1 MRPLKL
7 VMSAF
12 GPYAGQT
19 VIDFSK
25 LGEQGLYLITGDTG
39 AGKTVIFDAVS
50 YALYGQTSGG
60 VRDANMLRSQYADA
74 DTPTFVELEF
84 SFRGKCY
91 RVKRNPEYR
100 RPSKRGG
107 SMTKEKA
114 GAELYYPDGRVPVT
128 RMSDVDKSIVEL
140 LGLNHKQFTQITMI
154 AQGQFRKFLD
164 TNTDERSKIFRDLFH
179 TYFFQQLQDRLK
191 QDAAAK
197 RNEFAE
203 QQRRSEQALNG
214 ISCIYPAYTEKLQS
228 FAARHYE
235 GCVKEVL
242 ALVDTIITLDE
253 KEQQQVAAAAAIMTK
268 NLTALQDSLS
278 AIDKKQQLEKYM
290 QTTEVRIAGMQKQLE
305 QEAAAAVQ
313 RQEALQKLEAEVSEA
328 QKGEVEL
335 AQMQTERQQLAA
347 RQRELRQL
355 QEMQQRYQSQEVAL
369 LQKRQEYKQACDNF
383 NHLNELSDACFDRF
397 LGAQAGLLAHDKL
410 KPGKP
415 CPVCGSCE
423 HPQPVQLAQDAP
435 TENDVEQARAKAE
448 AAQKIRDGLIGE
460 GKALKEHLELDK
472 TLLLGKGVELLGCD
486 DLKLIAE
493 RAQAELKDVNNKITS
508 LRLKMG
514 FLQEKV
520 EQYRKLARTL
530 EQQKAADKQAEAAA
544 QNLRQQ
550 LAGAE
555 GQLQE
560 LKKQLAGAEGQLQEL
575 KKQLAEQNELLTDV
589 DEQELQQEHEKLLA
603 QQRELE
609 LQDKRLYA
617 AIKNNQRIKQEVS
630 GYEARRAACEAEYS
644 LINSL
649 SATLNGTLTGK
660 KRVNLETYV
669 QMHYFD
675 KILQRAN
682 VRLLH
687 MSRGQY
693 ELCRDKM
700 QDADSKTGNSKT
712 GLDLEVKDYYSG
724 NLRSVKTLSGG
735 ESFMASLAL
744 ALGLA
749 DEVQSCAGGIQLD
762 TMFVDEGFGSLDDSS
777 LQQAIAT
784 LQGLSEGHRLV
795 GIISHVHDLQEMI
808 DKKILVRKKRGL
820 QGTGSE
826 VALVVD

>member
-12 GPYAGQT
+12 GPYATQT

-25 LGEQGLYLITGDTG
+25 LGEQGLYLITGNTG

-84 SFRGKCY
+84 SFHGKCY
-91 RVKRNPEYR
+91 RVRRNPEYR
-100 RPSKRGG
+100 RPAKRGTG
-107 SMTKEKA
+107 MTKEKA

-179 TYFFQQLQDRLK
+179 TYFFQQLQDKLK

-197 RNEFAE
+197 RNEFVE

-214 ISCIYPAYTEKLQS
+214 ICCAYPAYTEQLQS
-228 FAARHYE
+228 LALRQYE
-235 GCVKEVL
+235 GCVDEVL
-242 ALVDTIITLDE
+242 ALVDTLIALDE
-253 KEQQQVAAAAAIMTK
+253 KEQQQVAAAETAAAK
-268 NLTALQDSLS
+268 EVSALQDSLG
-278 AIDKKQQLEKYM
+278 ALAKKQQLLQAIQNAEA
-290 QTTEVRIAGMQKQLE
+290 RIARMQQQIE
-305 QEAAAAVQ
+305 QEAAASVQ
-313 RQEALQKLEAEVSEA
+313 RQEALQKLEAEVGEA

-335 AQMQTERQQLAA
+335 AQLQAARQQLAA
-347 RQRELRQL
+347 RQRELLQL
-355 QEMQQRYQSQEVAL
+355 QDMQQRYQRQEVAL
-369 LQKRQEYKQACDNF
+369 LQKRQEYKRASEEYE
-383 NHLNELSDACFDRF
+383 HLNKLSDVCFDRF

-448 AAQKIRDGLIGE
+448 AAQKVRDGLVGE

-472 TLLLGKGVELLGCD
+472 GLLIGKGMELLGCD

-493 RAQAELKDVNNKITS
+493 KVQAELKDVNNKITD

-520 EQYRKLARTL
+520 EQYHKLAKTL
-530 EQQKAADKQAEAAA
+530 EQQKTADKQAEAAA
-544 QNLRQQ
+544 QSMRQQ

-560 LKKQLAGAEGQLQEL
+560 LNKQLAQQQEL
-575 KKQLAEQNELLTDV
+575 LVDV
-589 DEQELQQEHEKLLA
+589 NEQELQQEHAKLLA
-603 QQRELE
+603 QLRELD
-609 LQDKRLYA
+609 LQGKRLYS
-617 AIKNNQRIKQEVS
+617 AIEKNRQIKQEVS

-644 LINSL
+644 FISSL

-682 VRLLH
+682 IRLLR

-700 QDADSKTGNSKT
+700 QDEDSKTGNSKT

-762 TMFVDEGFGSLDDSS
+762 TMFVDEGFGSLDDNS

-795 GIISHVHDLQEMI
+795 GIISHVHDLQKMI

>member
-60 VRDANMLRSQYADA
+60 VRDANMLRSQYAND

-100 RPSKRGG
+100 RPAKRGTG
-107 SMTKEKA
+107 MTKEKA

-179 TYFFQQLQDRLK
+179 TYFFQQLQDKLK

-197 RNEFAE
+197 RNEFLE

-214 ISCIYPAYTEKLQS
+214 ICCAYPAYTEHLQS
-228 FAARHYE
+228 LALRHYE
-235 GCVKEVL
+235 GCVDEVL
-242 ALVDTIITLDE
+242 ALVDTLIALDE
-253 KEQQQVAAAAAIMTK
+253 KEQQQVAAAETDAAK
-268 NLTALQDSLS
+268 EVSALQDSLG
-278 AIDKKQQLEKYM
+278 ALAKKQQLLQAIQNAEA
-290 QTTEVRIAGMQKQLE
+290 RIARMQQQIE
-305 QEAAAAVQ
+305 QEAAASVQ
-313 RQEALQKLEAEVSEA
+313 RQEALQKLEAEVGEA

-335 AQMQTERQQLAA
+335 AQLQAARQQLAA
-347 RQRELRQL
+347 RQRELLQL
-355 QEMQQRYQSQEVAL
+355 QDMQQRYQSQEVAL
-369 LQKRQEYKQACDNF
+369 LQKRQEYKRASEEYE
-383 NHLNELSDACFDRF
+383 HLNKLSDVCFDRF

-423 HPQPVQLAQDAP
+423 HPQPVKLAQDAP

-448 AAQKIRDGLIGE
+448 AAQKVRDGLVGE

-472 TLLLGKGVELLGCD
+472 GLLIGKGMELLGCN

-493 RAQAELKDVNNKITS
+493 KVQAELKDVNNKITD

-520 EQYRKLARTL
+520 EQYHKLAKTL
-530 EQQKAADKQAEAAA
+530 EKQKTADKQAEAAA
-544 QNLRQQ
+544 QSMRQQ

-560 LKKQLAGAEGQLQEL
+560 LKKQLAQQQEL
-575 KKQLAEQNELLTDV
+575 LVDV
-589 DEQELQQEHEKLLA
+589 NEQELQQEHAKLLA
-603 QQRELE
+603 QLRELD
-609 LQDKRLYA
+609 LQGKRLYS
-617 AIKNNQRIKQEVS
+617 AIEKNRQIKQEVS

-644 LINSL
+644 FINSL

-682 VRLLH
+682 IRLLR

-700 QDADSKTGNSKT
+700 QDEDSKTGNSKT

-777 LQQAIAT
+777 LLQAIAT

>member
-84 SFRGKCY
+84 SFHGKCY
-91 RVKRNPEYR
+91 KVRRNPEYR
-100 RPSKRGG
+100 RPAKRGTG
-107 SMTKEKA
+107 MTKEKA

-179 TYFFQQLQDRLK
+179 TYFFQQLQDKLK

-197 RNEFAE
+197 RNEFVE

-214 ISCIYPAYTEKLQS
+214 ICCAYPAYTEQLQS
-228 FAARHYE
+228 LALRQYE
-235 GCVKEVL
+235 GCVDEVL
-242 ALVDTIITLDE
+242 ALVDTLIALDE
-253 KEQQQVAAAAAIMTK
+253 KEQQQVAAAETAAAK
-268 NLTALQDSLS
+268 EVSALQDSLG
-278 AIDKKQQLEKYM
+278 ALAKKQQLLQAIQNAEA
-290 QTTEVRIAGMQKQLE
+290 RIARMQQQIE
-305 QEAAAAVQ
+305 QEAAASVQ
-313 RQEALQKLEAEVSEA
+313 RQEALQKLEAEVGEA

-335 AQMQTERQQLAA
+335 AQLQAARQQLAA
-347 RQRELRQL
+347 RQRELLQL
-355 QEMQQRYQSQEVAL
+355 QDMQQRYQRQEVAL
-369 LQKRQEYKQACDNF
+369 LQKRQEYKRASEEYE
-383 NHLNELSDACFDRF
+383 HLNKLSDVCFDRF

-448 AAQKIRDGLIGE
+448 AAQKVRDGLVGE

-472 TLLLGKGVELLGCD
+472 GLLIGKGMELLGCD

-493 RAQAELKDVNNKITS
+493 KVQAELKDVNNKITD

-520 EQYRKLARTL
+520 EQYHKLAKTL
-530 EQQKAADKQAEAAA
+530 EQQKTADKQAEAAA
-544 QNLRQQ
+544 QSMRQQ

-560 LKKQLAGAEGQLQEL
+560 LNKQLAQQQEL
-575 KKQLAEQNELLTDV
+575 LVDV
-589 DEQELQQEHEKLLA
+589 NEQELQQEHAKLLA
-603 QQRELE
+603 QLRELD
-609 LQDKRLYA
+609 LQGKRLYS
-617 AIKNNQRIKQEVS
+617 AIEKNRQIKQEVS

-644 LINSL
+644 FINSL

-682 VRLLH
+682 IRLLR

-700 QDADSKTGNSKT
+700 QDEDSKTGNSKT

-762 TMFVDEGFGSLDDSS
+762 TMFVDEGFGSLDDNS

>member
-19 VIDFSK
+19 VIDFSQ

-100 RPSKRGG
+100 RPAKRGTG
-107 SMTKEKA
+107 MTKEKA

-179 TYFFQQLQDRLK
+179 TYFFQQLQDKLK
-191 QDAAAK
+191 HDATAK
-197 RNEFAE
+197 RNEFLE

-214 ISCIYPAYTEKLQS
+214 ICCAYPAYTEHLQS
-228 FAARHYE
+228 LALRHYE
-235 GCVKEVL
+235 GCVDEVL
-242 ALVDTIITLDE
+242 ALVDTLIALDE
-253 KEQQQVAAAAAIMTK
+253 KEQQQVAAAETDAAK
-268 NLTALQDSLS
+268 EVSALQDSLG
-278 AIDKKQQLEKYM
+278 ALAKKQQLLQAIQNAEA
-290 QTTEVRIAGMQKQLE
+290 RIARMQQQIE
-305 QEAAAAVQ
+305 QEAAASVQ
-313 RQEALQKLEAEVSEA
+313 RQEALQKLEADVNKA

-335 AQMQTERQQLAA
+335 VQLQAERQQLAA

-355 QEMQQRYQSQEVAL
+355 NEMQQRYQNQEVEL
-369 LQKRQEYKQACDNF
+369 LQKRKEYKRASEEYEHF
-383 NHLNELSDACFDRF
+383 NKLSDACFDRF

-435 TENDVEQARAKAE
+435 TEIDVEQARAKAE
-448 AAQKIRDGLIGE
+448 TAQKIRDGLIGE
-460 GKALKEHLELDK
+460 GTALNRRLKQDM
-472 TLLLGKGVELLGCD
+472 TLLIGKGVELLGCD

-493 RAQAELKDVNNKITS
+493 RAQAELKDVNNKITDM
-508 LRLKMG
+508 RLKMG

-520 EQYRKLARTL
+520 EQYRKLVKTL
-530 EQQKAADKQAEAAA
+530 EQQKTADKQAEAAA
-544 QNLRQQ
+544 QSMRQQ

-560 LKKQLAGAEGQLQEL
+560 LKKQLAQQQEL
-575 KKQLAEQNELLTDV
+575 LVDV
-589 DEQELQQEHEKLLA
+589 NEQELQQEHAKLLA
-603 QQRELE
+603 QLRELD
-609 LQDKRLYA
+609 LQGKRLYS
-617 AIKNNQRIKQEVS
+617 AIEKNRQIKQEVS

-644 LINSL
+644 FINSL

-682 VRLLH
+682 IRLLR

-700 QDADSKTGNSKT
+700 QDEDSKTGNSKT

-762 TMFVDEGFGSLDDSS
+762 TMFVDEGFGSLDESS

>member
-1 MRPLKL
+1 
-7 VMSAF
+7 
-12 GPYAGQT
+12 
-19 VIDFSK
+19 
-25 LGEQGLYLITGDTG
+25 
-39 AGKTVIFDAVS
+39 
-50 YALYGQTSGG
+50 
-60 VRDANMLRSQYADA
+60 
-74 DTPTFVELEF
+74 
-84 SFRGKCY
+84 
-91 RVKRNPEYR
+91 
-100 RPSKRGG
+100 
-107 SMTKEKA
+107 MTKEKA

-214 ISCIYPAYTEKLQS
+214 ISCIYSAYTEKLQS

-235 GCVKEVL
+235 GCVEEVL
-242 ALVDTIITLDE
+242 ALVDTIIALDE
-253 KEQQQVAAAAAIMTK
+253 KEQQQVAAAAAIVTK

-305 QEAAAAVQ
+305 QEATAAVQ
-313 RQEALQKLEAEVSEA
+313 RQEALQKLEAEVS
-328 QKGEVEL
+328 
-335 AQMQTERQQLAA
+335 ERQQLAA

-435 TENDVEQARAKAE
+435 TENDVEQARTKAE

-472 TLLLGKGVELLGCD
+472 TLLLGKGVELL
-486 DLKLIAE
+486 AE
-493 RAQAELKDVNNKITS
+493 RAQAELKDVNNKITA

-520 EQYRKLARTL
+520 EQYRKLAKAL

-560 LKKQLAGAEGQLQEL
+560 LKKQLA
-575 KKQLAEQNELLTDV
+575 EQNELLTDV
-589 DEQELQQEHEKLLA
+589 DEQKLQQEHEKLLV

-609 LQDKRLYA
+609 
-617 AIKNNQRIKQEVS
+617 QEVS
-630 GYEARRAACEAEYS
+630 DYEARRAACEAEYS

-682 VRLLH
+682 VRLLR

-777 LQQAIAT
+777 LQQAITT

>member
-50 YALYGQTSGG
+50 YVLYGQTSGG

-84 SFRGKCY
+84 SFHGKCY
-91 RVKRNPEYR
+91 KVRRNPEYR
-100 RPSKRGG
+100 RPAKRGTG
-107 SMTKEKA
+107 MTKEKA

-179 TYFFQQLQDRLK
+179 TYFFQQLQDKLK
-191 QDAAAK
+191 HDATAK
-197 RNEFAE
+197 RNEFLE

-214 ISCIYPAYTEKLQS
+214 ICCAYPAYTEHLQS
-228 FAARHYE
+228 LALRHYE
-235 GCVKEVL
+235 GCVDEVL
-242 ALVDTIITLDE
+242 ALVDTLIALDE
-253 KEQQQVAAAAAIMTK
+253 KEQQQVAAAETDAAK
-268 NLTALQDSLS
+268 EVSALQDSLG
-278 AIDKKQQLEKYM
+278 ALAKKQQLLQAIQNAEA
-290 QTTEVRIAGMQKQLE
+290 RIARMQQQIE
-305 QEAAAAVQ
+305 QEAAASVQ
-313 RQEALQKLEAEVSEA
+313 RQEALQKLEADVNKA

-335 AQMQTERQQLAA
+335 VQLQAERQQLAA

-355 QEMQQRYQSQEVAL
+355 NEMQQRYQNQEVEL
-369 LQKRQEYKQACDNF
+369 LQKRKEYKRASEEYEHF
-383 NHLNELSDACFDRF
+383 NKLSDACFDRF

-435 TENDVEQARAKAE
+435 TEIDVEQARAKAE
-448 AAQKIRDGLIGE
+448 TAQKIRDGLIGE
-460 GKALKEHLELDK
+460 GTALNRRLKQDM
-472 TLLLGKGVELLGCD
+472 TLLIGKGVELLGCD

-493 RAQAELKDVNNKITS
+493 RAQAELKDVNNKITDM
-508 LRLKMG
+508 RLKMG

-520 EQYRKLARTL
+520 EQYRKLVKTL
-530 EQQKAADKQAEAAA
+530 EQQKTADKQAEAAA
-544 QNLRQQ
+544 QSMRQQ

-560 LKKQLAGAEGQLQEL
+560 LKKQLAQQQEL
-575 KKQLAEQNELLTDV
+575 LVDV
-589 DEQELQQEHEKLLA
+589 NEQELQQEHAKLLA
-603 QQRELE
+603 QLRELD
-609 LQDKRLYA
+609 LQGKRLYS
-617 AIKNNQRIKQEVS
+617 AIEKNRQIKQEVS

-644 LINSL
+644 FINSL

-682 VRLLH
+682 IRLLR

-700 QDADSKTGNSKT
+700 QDEDSKTGNSKT

-762 TMFVDEGFGSLDDSS
+762 TMFVDEGFGSLDESS

>member
-84 SFRGKCY
+84 SFHGKCY
-91 RVKRNPEYR
+91 KVRRNPEYR
-100 RPSKRGG
+100 RPAKRGAG
-107 SMTKEKA
+107 MTKEKA

-179 TYFFQQLQDRLK
+179 TYFFQQLQDKLK

-197 RNEFAE
+197 RNEFVE

-214 ISCIYPAYTEKLQS
+214 ICCAYPAYTEQLQS
-228 FAARHYE
+228 LALRHYE
-235 GCVKEVL
+235 GCVDEVL
-242 ALVDTIITLDE
+242 ALVDTLIALDE
-253 KEQQQVAAAAAIMTK
+253 KEQQQVAAAETAAAK
-268 NLTALQDSLS
+268 EVSSLQDSLG
-278 AIDKKQQLEKYM
+278 AMAKKQQLLQAIQNAEA
-290 QTTEVRIAGMQKQLE
+290 RIARMQQQIE
-305 QEAAAAVQ
+305 QEAAASVQ
-313 RQEALQKLEAEVSEA
+313 RQEVLQKLEAEVGEA

-335 AQMQTERQQLAA
+335 AQLQAARQQLAA
-347 RQRELRQL
+347 RQRELLQL
-355 QEMQQRYQSQEVAL
+355 QDMQQRYQRQEVAL
-369 LQKRQEYKQACDNF
+369 LQKRQEYKRASEEYE
-383 NHLNELSDACFDRF
+383 HLNKLSDVCFDRF

-448 AAQKIRDGLIGE
+448 AAQKVRDGLVGE

-472 TLLLGKGVELLGCD
+472 GLLIGKGMELLGCD

-493 RAQAELKDVNNKITS
+493 KVQAELKDVNNKITD

-520 EQYRKLARTL
+520 EQYHKLAKTL
-530 EQQKAADKQAEAAA
+530 EQQKTADKQAEAAA
-544 QNLRQQ
+544 QSMRQQ

-560 LKKQLAGAEGQLQEL
+560 LNKQLAQQQEL
-575 KKQLAEQNELLTDV
+575 LVDV
-589 DEQELQQEHEKLLA
+589 NEQELQQEHAKLLA
-603 QQRELE
+603 QLRELD
-609 LQDKRLYA
+609 LQGKRLYS
-617 AIKNNQRIKQEVS
+617 AIEKNRQIKQEVS

-644 LINSL
+644 FINSL

-682 VRLLH
+682 VRLLR

-700 QDADSKTGNSKT
+700 QDEDSKTGNSKT

-777 LQQAIAT
+777 LLQAIAT

>member
-12 GPYAGQT
+12 GPYATQT

-84 SFRGKCY
+84 SFHGKCY
-91 RVKRNPEYR
+91 KVRRNPEYR
-100 RPSKRGG
+100 RPAKRGTG
-107 SMTKEKA
+107 MTKEKA

-179 TYFFQQLQDRLK
+179 TYFFQQLQDKLK

-197 RNEFAE
+197 RNEFVE

-214 ISCIYPAYTEKLQS
+214 ICCAYPAYTEQLQS
-228 FAARHYE
+228 LALRHYE
-235 GCVKEVL
+235 GCVDEVL
-242 ALVDTIITLDE
+242 ALVDTLIALDE
-253 KEQQQVAAAAAIMTK
+253 KEQQQVAAAETAAAK
-268 NLTALQDSLS
+268 EVSALQDGLG
-278 AIDKKQQLEKYM
+278 ALAKKQQLLQAIQNAEA
-290 QTTEVRIAGMQKQLE
+290 RIARMQQQIE
-305 QEAAAAVQ
+305 QEAAASVQ
-313 RQEALQKLEAEVSEA
+313 RQEVLQKLEAEVGEA

-335 AQMQTERQQLAA
+335 AQLQAARQQLAA
-347 RQRELRQL
+347 RQRELLQL
-355 QEMQQRYQSQEVAL
+355 QDMQQRYQRQEVAL
-369 LQKRQEYKQACDNF
+369 LQKRQEYKRASEEYE
-383 NHLNELSDACFDRF
+383 HLNKLSDVCFDRF

-448 AAQKIRDGLIGE
+448 AAQKVRDGLVGE

-472 TLLLGKGVELLGCD
+472 GLLIGKGMELLGCD

-493 RAQAELKDVNNKITS
+493 KVQAELKDVNNKITD

-520 EQYRKLARTL
+520 EQYHKLAKTL
-530 EQQKAADKQAEAAA
+530 EQQKTADKQAEAAA
-544 QNLRQQ
+544 QSMRQQ

-560 LKKQLAGAEGQLQEL
+560 LNKQLAQQQEL
-575 KKQLAEQNELLTDV
+575 LVDV
-589 DEQELQQEHEKLLA
+589 NEQELQQEHAKLLA
-603 QQRELE
+603 QLRELD
-609 LQDKRLYA
+609 LQGKRLYS
-617 AIKNNQRIKQEVS
+617 AIEKNRQIKQEVS

-644 LINSL
+644 FINSL

-682 VRLLH
+682 IRLLR

-700 QDADSKTGNSKT
+700 QDEDSKTGNSKT

>member
-12 GPYAGQT
+12 GPYATQT

-60 VRDANMLRSQYADA
+60 VRDANMLRSQYADT

-84 SFRGKCY
+84 SFHGKCY

-100 RPSKRGG
+100 RPAKRGSG
-107 SMTKEKA
+107 MTKEKA

-179 TYFFQQLQDRLK
+179 TYFFQQLQDKLK

-197 RNEFAE
+197 RNEFIE

-214 ISCIYPAYTEKLQS
+214 ICCAYPAYTEQLQS
-228 FAARHYE
+228 FAMRHYE
-235 GCVKEVL
+235 GCVDEVL
-242 ALVDTIITLDE
+242 ALVDTLIALDE
-253 KEQQQVAAAAAIMTK
+253 KEQQQVAAVETAAAK
-268 NLTALQDSLS
+268 EVSALQESLG
-278 AIDKKQQLEKYM
+278 ALAKKQQLLQAI
-290 QTTEVRIAGMQKQLE
+290 QTTEARIARMQQQIE
-305 QEAAAAVQ
+305 QEAAASVQ
-313 RQEALQKLEAEVSEA
+313 RQEALQKLEADVNKA

-335 AQMQTERQQLAA
+335 AQLQAERQQLAA

-355 QEMQQRYQSQEVAL
+355 NEMQQRYQNQEVEL
-369 LQKRQEYKQACDNF
+369 LQKRKEYKRASEEYEHF
-383 NHLNELSDACFDRF
+383 NKLSDACFDRF

-448 AAQKIRDGLIGE
+448 TAQKIRDGLIGE
-460 GKALKEHLELDK
+460 GTALNRRLKQDM
-472 TLLLGKGVELLGCD
+472 TLLIGKGVELLGCD

-493 RAQAELKDVNNKITS
+493 RAQAELKDVNNKITD

-520 EQYRKLARTL
+520 EQYHKLAKTL
-530 EQQKAADKQAEAAA
+530 EQQKIADKQAEAAA
-544 QNLRQQ
+544 QSMRQQ

-560 LKKQLAGAEGQLQEL
+560 LKKQLAQQQEL
-575 KKQLAEQNELLTDV
+575 LVDV
-589 DEQELQQEHEKLLA
+589 NEQELQQEHAKLLA
-603 QQRELE
+603 QLRELD
-609 LQDKRLYA
+609 LQGKRLYS
-617 AIKNNQRIKQEVS
+617 AIEKNRQIKQEVS

-644 LINSL
+644 FINSL

>member
-7 VMSAF
+7 IMSAF

-19 VIDFSK
+19 VIDFSQ

-74 DTPTFVELEF
+74 DTPTLVELEF

-100 RPSKRGG
+100 RPAKRGTG
-107 SMTKEKA
+107 MTKEKA
-114 GAELYYPDGRVPVT
+114 GAELYYPDDRVPVT
-128 RMSDVDKSIVEL
+128 RMSEVDKSIVEL

-179 TYFFQQLQDRLK
+179 TYFFQQLQDKLK

-214 ISCIYPAYTEKLQS
+214 ISCIYPAYTEQLQS
-228 FAARHYE
+228 FALRHYE
-235 GCVKEVL
+235 GCVEEVL
-242 ALVDTIITLDE
+242 TLVDTITALDE
-253 KEQQQVAAAAAIMTK
+253 KEQQQVAAAAAIVTK
-268 NLTALQDSLS
+268 NLTALQDSLG
-278 AIDKKQQLEKYM
+278 AIAKKQQLEKYM
-290 QTTEVRIAGMQKQLE
+290 QTTEAKMVSMQKQLE

-313 RQEALQKLEAEVSEA
+313 RQEALQKIEAEVNEA

-335 AQMQTERQQLAA
+335 AQLQTERQQLAA
-347 RQRELRQL
+347 RQRELLQL
-355 QEMQQRYQSQEVAL
+355 QDMQQRYQRQEVVL

-383 NHLNELSDACFDRF
+383 NHLNELSDTCFDRF
-397 LGAQAGLLAHDKL
+397 LSAQAGLLAHDKL

-493 RAQAELKDVNNKITS
+493 RAQSELKDVNNKITA

-520 EQYRKLARTL
+520 EQYRKLAKTL
-530 EQQKAADKQAEAAA
+530 EQQKAVDKQAEAAA
-544 QNLRQQ
+544 QSIRQ
-550 LAGAE
+550 
-555 GQLQE
+555 
-560 LKKQLAGAEGQLQEL
+560 QLAGAEGQLQEL

-589 DEQELQQEHEKLLA
+589 DEQKLQQEHEKLLV

-808 DKKILVRKKRGL
+808 DKKILVRKKRGQ

>member
-84 SFRGKCY
+84 SFHGKCY
-91 RVKRNPEYR
+91 KVRRNPEYR
-100 RPSKRGG
+100 RPAKRGTG
-107 SMTKEKA
+107 MTKEKA

-179 TYFFQQLQDRLK
+179 TYFFQQLQDKLK
-191 QDAAAK
+191 HDATAK
-197 RNEFAE
+197 RNEFLE

-214 ISCIYPAYTEKLQS
+214 ICCAYPAYTEHLQS
-228 FAARHYE
+228 LALRHYE
-235 GCVKEVL
+235 GCVDEVL
-242 ALVDTIITLDE
+242 ALVDTLIALDE
-253 KEQQQVAAAAAIMTK
+253 KEQQQVAAAETDAAK
-268 NLTALQDSLS
+268 EVSALQDSLG
-278 AIDKKQQLEKYM
+278 ALAKKQQLLQAIQNAEA
-290 QTTEVRIAGMQKQLE
+290 RIARMQQQIE
-305 QEAAAAVQ
+305 QEAAASVQ
-313 RQEALQKLEAEVSEA
+313 RQEVLQKLEAEVNEA

-335 AQMQTERQQLAA
+335 AQLQTERQQLAA
-347 RQRELRQL
+347 RQRELLQL
-355 QEMQQRYQSQEVAL
+355 QDMQQRYQRQEVAL
-369 LQKRQEYKQACDNF
+369 LQKRQEYKRASEEYE
-383 NHLNELSDACFDRF
+383 HLNKLSDVCFDRF

-448 AAQKIRDGLIGE
+448 AAQKVRDGLVGE

-472 TLLLGKGVELLGCD
+472 GLLIGKGMELLGCD

-493 RAQAELKDVNNKITS
+493 KVQAELKDVNNKITD

-520 EQYRKLARTL
+520 EQYHKLAKTL
-530 EQQKAADKQAEAAA
+530 EQQKTADKQAEAAA
-544 QNLRQQ
+544 QSMRQQ

-560 LKKQLAGAEGQLQEL
+560 LNKQLAQQQEL
-575 KKQLAEQNELLTDV
+575 LVDV
-589 DEQELQQEHEKLLA
+589 NEQELQQEHAKLLA
-603 QQRELE
+603 QLRELD
-609 LQDKRLYA
+609 LQGKRLYS
-617 AIKNNQRIKQEVS
+617 AIEKNRQIKQEVS

-644 LINSL
+644 FINSL

-682 VRLLH
+682 IRLLR

-700 QDADSKTGNSKT
+700 QDEDSKTGNSKT

>member
-19 VIDFSK
+19 VIDFSQ

-100 RPSKRGG
+100 RPAKRGTG
-107 SMTKEKA
+107 MTKEKA

-179 TYFFQQLQDRLK
+179 TYFFQQLQDKLK
-191 QDAAAK
+191 HDATAK
-197 RNEFAE
+197 RNEFLE

-214 ISCIYPAYTEKLQS
+214 ICCAYPAYTEHLQS
-228 FAARHYE
+228 LALRHYE
-235 GCVKEVL
+235 GCVDEVL
-242 ALVDTIITLDE
+242 ALVDTLIALDE
-253 KEQQQVAAAAAIMTK
+253 KEQQQVAAAETDAAK
-268 NLTALQDSLS
+268 EVSALQDSLG
-278 AIDKKQQLEKYM
+278 ALAKKQQLLQAIQNAEA
-290 QTTEVRIAGMQKQLE
+290 RIARMQQQIE
-305 QEAAAAVQ
+305 QEAAASVQ
-313 RQEALQKLEAEVSEA
+313 RQEALQKLEADVNKA

-335 AQMQTERQQLAA
+335 VQLQAERQQLAA

-355 QEMQQRYQSQEVAL
+355 NEMQQRYQNQEVEL
-369 LQKRQEYKQACDNF
+369 LQKRKEYKRASEEYEHF
-383 NHLNELSDACFDRF
+383 NKLSDACFDRF

-435 TENDVEQARAKAE
+435 TEIDVEQARAKAE
-448 AAQKIRDGLIGE
+448 TAQKIRDGLIGE
-460 GKALKEHLELDK
+460 GTALNRRLKQDM
-472 TLLLGKGVELLGCD
+472 TLLIGKGVELLGCD

-493 RAQAELKDVNNKITS
+493 RAQAELKDVNNKITDM
-508 LRLKMG
+508 RLKMG

-520 EQYRKLARTL
+520 EQYRKLVKTL
-530 EQQKAADKQAEAAA
+530 EQQKTADKQAEAAA
-544 QNLRQQ
+544 QSMRQQ

-560 LKKQLAGAEGQLQEL
+560 LKKQLAQQQEL
-575 KKQLAEQNELLTDV
+575 LVDV
-589 DEQELQQEHEKLLA
+589 NEQELQQEHAKLLA
-603 QQRELE
+603 QLRELD
-609 LQDKRLYA
+609 LQGKRLYS
-617 AIKNNQRIKQEVS
+617 AIEKNRQIKQEVS

-644 LINSL
+644 FINSL

-682 VRLLH
+682 IRLLR

-700 QDADSKTGNSKT
+700 QDEDSKTGNSKT

-749 DEVQSCAGGIQLD
+749 DEVQSCASGIQLD
-762 TMFVDEGFGSLDDSS
+762 TMFVDEGFGSLDESS

>member
-12 GPYAGQT
+12 GPYATQT

-100 RPSKRGG
+100 RPAKRGTG
-107 SMTKEKA
+107 MTKEKA

-154 AQGQFRKFLD
+154 VQGQFRKFLD

-179 TYFFQQLQDRLK
+179 TYFFQQLQDKLK

-197 RNEFAE
+197 RNEFLE

-214 ISCIYPAYTEKLQS
+214 ICCAYPAYTEHLQS
-228 FAARHYE
+228 LALRHYE
-235 GCVKEVL
+235 GCVDEVL
-242 ALVDTIITLDE
+242 ALVDTLIALDE
-253 KEQQQVAAAAAIMTK
+253 KEQQQVAAAETAAAK
-268 NLTALQDSLS
+268 EVSALQDSLG
-278 AIDKKQQLEKYM
+278 ALAKKQQLLQAIQNAEA
-290 QTTEVRIAGMQKQLE
+290 RIARMQQQIE
-305 QEAAAAVQ
+305 QEAAASVQ
-313 RQEALQKLEAEVSEA
+313 RQEVLQKLEAEVGEA

-335 AQMQTERQQLAA
+335 AQLQAARQQLAA
-347 RQRELRQL
+347 RQRELLQL
-355 QEMQQRYQSQEVAL
+355 QDMQLRYQRQEVAL
-369 LQKRQEYKQACDNF
+369 LQKRQEYKRASEEYE
-383 NHLNELSDACFDRF
+383 HLNKLSDVCFDRF

-448 AAQKIRDGLIGE
+448 AAQKVRDGLVGE

-472 TLLLGKGVELLGCD
+472 GLLIGKGMELLGCD

-493 RAQAELKDVNNKITS
+493 KVQAELKDVNNKITD

-520 EQYRKLARTL
+520 EQYHKLAKTL
-530 EQQKAADKQAEAAA
+530 EQQKTADKQAEAAA
-544 QNLRQQ
+544 QSMRQQ

-560 LKKQLAGAEGQLQEL
+560 LNKQLAQQQEL
-575 KKQLAEQNELLTDV
+575 LVDV
-589 DEQELQQEHEKLLA
+589 NEQELQQEHAKLLA
-603 QQRELE
+603 QLRELD
-609 LQDKRLYA
+609 LQGKRLYS
-617 AIKNNQRIKQEVS
+617 AIEKNRQIKQEVS
-630 GYEARRAACEAEYS
+630 GYKARRAACEAEYS
-644 LINSL
+644 FINSL

-682 VRLLH
+682 IRLLR

-700 QDADSKTGNSKT
+700 QDEDSKTGNSKT

-762 TMFVDEGFGSLDDSS
+762 TMFVDEGFGSLDDNS

>member
-12 GPYAGQT
+12 GPYATQT

-60 VRDANMLRSQYADA
+60 VRDANMLRSQYADT

-84 SFRGKCY
+84 SFHGKCY

-100 RPSKRGG
+100 RPAKRGSG
-107 SMTKEKA
+107 MTKEKA

-179 TYFFQQLQDRLK
+179 TYFFQQLQDKLK

-197 RNEFAE
+197 RNEFIE

-214 ISCIYPAYTEKLQS
+214 ICCAYPAYTEQLQS
-228 FAARHYE
+228 FAMRHYE
-235 GCVKEVL
+235 GCVDEVL
-242 ALVDTIITLDE
+242 ALVDTLIALDE
-253 KEQQQVAAAAAIMTK
+253 KEQQQVAAVETAAAK
-268 NLTALQDSLS
+268 EVSALQESLG
-278 AIDKKQQLEKYM
+278 ALAKKQQLLQAI
-290 QTTEVRIAGMQKQLE
+290 QTTEARIARMQQQIE
-305 QEAAAAVQ
+305 QEAAASVQ
-313 RQEALQKLEAEVSEA
+313 RQEALQKLEADVNKA

-335 AQMQTERQQLAA
+335 AQLQAERQQLAA

-355 QEMQQRYQSQEVAL
+355 NEMQQRYQNQEVEL
-369 LQKRQEYKQACDNF
+369 LQKRKEYKRASEEYEHF
-383 NHLNELSDACFDRF
+383 NKLSDACFDRF

-448 AAQKIRDGLIGE
+448 TAQKIRDGLIGE
-460 GKALKEHLELDK
+460 GTALNRRLKQDM
-472 TLLLGKGVELLGCD
+472 TLLIGKGVELLGCD

-520 EQYRKLARTL
+520 EQYHKLAKTL
-530 EQQKAADKQAEAAA
+530 EQQKIADKQAEAAA
-544 QNLRQQ
+544 QSMRQQ

-560 LKKQLAGAEGQLQEL
+560 LKKQLAQQQEL
-575 KKQLAEQNELLTDV
+575 LVDV
-589 DEQELQQEHEKLLA
+589 NEQELQQEHAKLLA
-603 QQRELE
+603 QLRELD
-609 LQDKRLYA
+609 LQGKRLYS
-617 AIKNNQRIKQEVS
+617 AIEKNRQIKQEVS

-644 LINSL
+644 FINSL

-682 VRLLH
+682 IRLLR

-700 QDADSKTGNSKT
+700 QDEDSKTGNSKT

>member
-12 GPYAGQT
+12 GPYATQT

-84 SFRGKCY
+84 SFHGKCY
-91 RVKRNPEYR
+91 RVRRNPEYR
-100 RPSKRGG
+100 RPAKRGTG
-107 SMTKEKA
+107 MTKEKA

-179 TYFFQQLQDRLK
+179 TYFFQQLQDKLK

-197 RNEFAE
+197 RNEFVE

-214 ISCIYPAYTEKLQS
+214 ICCAYPAYTEQLQS
-228 FAARHYE
+228 LALRQYE
-235 GCVKEVL
+235 GCVDEVL
-242 ALVDTIITLDE
+242 ALVDTLIALDE
-253 KEQQQVAAAAAIMTK
+253 KEQQQVAAAETAAAK
-268 NLTALQDSLS
+268 EVSALQDSLG
-278 AIDKKQQLEKYM
+278 ALAKKQQLLQAIQNAEA
-290 QTTEVRIAGMQKQLE
+290 RIARMQQQIE
-305 QEAAAAVQ
+305 QEAAASVQ
-313 RQEALQKLEAEVSEA
+313 RQEALQKLEAEVGEA

-335 AQMQTERQQLAA
+335 AQLQAARQQLAA
-347 RQRELRQL
+347 RQRELLQL
-355 QEMQQRYQSQEVAL
+355 QDMQQRYQRQEVAL
-369 LQKRQEYKQACDNF
+369 LQKRQEYKRASEEYE
-383 NHLNELSDACFDRF
+383 HLNKLSDVCFDRF

-448 AAQKIRDGLIGE
+448 AAQKVRDGLVGE

-472 TLLLGKGVELLGCD
+472 GLLIGKGMELLGCD

-493 RAQAELKDVNNKITS
+493 KVQAELKDVNNKITD

-520 EQYRKLARTL
+520 EQYHKLAKTL
-530 EQQKAADKQAEAAA
+530 EQQKTADKQAEAAA
-544 QNLRQQ
+544 QSMRQQ

-560 LKKQLAGAEGQLQEL
+560 LNKQLAQQQEL
-575 KKQLAEQNELLTDV
+575 LVDV
-589 DEQELQQEHEKLLA
+589 NEQELQQEHAKLLA
-603 QQRELE
+603 QLRELD
-609 LQDKRLYA
+609 LQGKRLYS
-617 AIKNNQRIKQEVS
+617 AIEKNRQIKQEVS

-644 LINSL
+644 FISSL

-682 VRLLH
+682 IRLLR

-700 QDADSKTGNSKT
+700 QDEDSKTGNSKT

-762 TMFVDEGFGSLDDSS
+762 TMFVDEGFGSLDDNS

-795 GIISHVHDLQEMI
+795 GIISHVHDLQKMI

>member
-12 GPYAGQT
+12 GPYATQT

-84 SFRGKCY
+84 SFHGKCY
-91 RVKRNPEYR
+91 KVRRNPEYR
-100 RPSKRGG
+100 RPAKRGTG
-107 SMTKEKA
+107 MTKEKA

-179 TYFFQQLQDRLK
+179 TYFFQQLQEKLK

-214 ISCIYPAYTEKLQS
+214 ICCAYPAYTEQLQS
-228 FAARHYE
+228 FALRHYE
-235 GCVKEVL
+235 GCVDEVL
-242 ALVDTIITLDE
+242 ALVDTLIALDE
-253 KEQQQVAAAAAIMTK
+253 KKQQQVAAAETAAAK
-268 NLTALQDSLS
+268 EVSALQDSLG
-278 AIDKKQQLEKYM
+278 ALAKKQQLLQAIQNAEA
-290 QTTEVRIAGMQKQLE
+290 RIARMQQQIE
-305 QEAAAAVQ
+305 QEAAASVQ
-313 RQEALQKLEAEVSEA
+313 RQEVLQKLEAEVGEA

-335 AQMQTERQQLAA
+335 AQLQAARQQLAA

-355 QEMQQRYQSQEVAL
+355 DEMQQRYQSQEVAL

-423 HPQPVQLAQDAP
+423 HPHPVQLAQDAP
-435 TENDVEQARAKAE
+435 TENDVEQARARAE
-448 AAQKIRDGLIGE
+448 AAQKVRDGLVGE

-472 TLLLGKGVELLGCD
+472 GLLIGKGMELLGCD

-493 RAQAELKDVNNKITS
+493 KVQAELKDVNSKITT
-508 LRLKMG
+508 LRLKQG

-520 EQYRKLARTL
+520 EQYRKLAKTL
-530 EQQKAADKQAEAAA
+530 EQQKTADKRAEAAA
-544 QNLRQQ
+544 QSMRQQ

-560 LKKQLAGAEGQLQEL
+560 LNKQLAQQQEL
-575 KKQLAEQNELLTDV
+575 LVDV
-589 DEQELQQEHEKLLA
+589 NEQELQQEHAKLLA
-603 QQRELE
+603 QLRELD
-609 LQDKRLYA
+609 LQGKRLYS
-617 AIKNNQRIKQEVS
+617 AIEKNRQIKQEVS

-644 LINSL
+644 FINSL

-682 VRLLH
+682 IRLLR

>member
-12 GPYAGQT
+12 GPYATQT

-84 SFRGKCY
+84 SFHGKCY
-91 RVKRNPEYR
+91 KVRRNPEYR
-100 RPSKRGG
+100 RSAKRGTG
-107 SMTKEKA
+107 MTKEKA

-179 TYFFQQLQDRLK
+179 TYFFQQLQDKLK

-197 RNEFAE
+197 RNEFLE

-214 ISCIYPAYTEKLQS
+214 ICCAYPAYTEQLQS
-228 FAARHYE
+228 FALRHYE
-235 GCVKEVL
+235 GCVDEVL
-242 ALVDTIITLDE
+242 ALVDALIALDE
-253 KEQQQVAAAAAIMTK
+253 KEQQQVAAAETAAAK
-268 NLTALQDSLS
+268 EVSALQDSLG
-278 AIDKKQQLEKYM
+278 ALAKKQQLLQAIQNAEA
-290 QTTEVRIAGMQKQLE
+290 RIARMQQQIE
-305 QEAAAAVQ
+305 QEAAASVQ
-313 RQEALQKLEAEVSEA
+313 RQEALQKLEAEVGEA

-335 AQMQTERQQLAA
+335 ARQQLAA
-347 RQRELRQL
+347 RQRELLQL
-355 QEMQQRYQSQEVAL
+355 QDMQQRYQRQEVAL
-369 LQKRQEYKQACDNF
+369 LQKRQEYKRASEEYE
-383 NHLNELSDACFDRF
+383 HLNKLSDVCFDRF

-448 AAQKIRDGLIGE
+448 AAQKVRDGLVGE

-472 TLLLGKGVELLGCD
+472 GLLIGKGMELLGCD

-493 RAQAELKDVNNKITS
+493 KVQAELKDVNNKITD

-520 EQYRKLARTL
+520 EQYHKLAKTL
-530 EQQKAADKQAEAAA
+530 EQQKTADKQAEAAA
-544 QNLRQQ
+544 QSMRQQ

-560 LKKQLAGAEGQLQEL
+560 LNKQLAQQQEL
-575 KKQLAEQNELLTDV
+575 LVDV
-589 DEQELQQEHEKLLA
+589 NEQELQQEHAKLLA
-603 QQRELE
+603 QLRELD
-609 LQDKRLYA
+609 LQGKRLYS
-617 AIKNNQRIKQEVS
+617 AIEKNRQIKQEVS
-630 GYEARRAACEAEYS
+630 GYEVRRAACEAEYS
-644 LINSL
+644 FINSL

-682 VRLLH
+682 IRLLR

-700 QDADSKTGNSKT
+700 QDEDSKTGNSKT

>member
-12 GPYAGQT
+12 GPYATQT

-100 RPSKRGG
+100 RPAKRGTG
-107 SMTKEKA
+107 MTKEKA

-154 AQGQFRKFLD
+154 VQGQFRKFLD

-179 TYFFQQLQDRLK
+179 TYFFQQLQDKLK

-197 RNEFAE
+197 RNEFLE

-214 ISCIYPAYTEKLQS
+214 ICCAYPAYTEHLQS
-228 FAARHYE
+228 LALRHYE
-235 GCVKEVL
+235 GCVDEVL
-242 ALVDTIITLDE
+242 ALVDTLIALDE
-253 KEQQQVAAAAAIMTK
+253 KEQQQVAAAETAAAK
-268 NLTALQDSLS
+268 EVSALQDSLG
-278 AIDKKQQLEKYM
+278 ALAKKQQLLQAIQNAEA
-290 QTTEVRIAGMQKQLE
+290 RIARMQQQIE
-305 QEAAAAVQ
+305 QEAAASVQ
-313 RQEALQKLEAEVSEA
+313 RQEVLQKLEAEVGEA

-335 AQMQTERQQLAA
+335 AQLQAARQQLAA
-347 RQRELRQL
+347 RQRELLQL
-355 QEMQQRYQSQEVAL
+355 QDMQQRYQRQEVAL
-369 LQKRQEYKQACDNF
+369 LQKRQEYKRASEEYE
-383 NHLNELSDACFDRF
+383 HLNKLSDVCFDRF

-448 AAQKIRDGLIGE
+448 AAQKVRDGLVGE

-472 TLLLGKGVELLGCD
+472 GLLIGKGMELLGCD

-493 RAQAELKDVNNKITS
+493 KVQAELKDVNNKITD

-520 EQYRKLARTL
+520 EQYHKLAKTL
-530 EQQKAADKQAEAAA
+530 EQQKTADKQAEAAA
-544 QNLRQQ
+544 QSMRQQ

-560 LKKQLAGAEGQLQEL
+560 LNKQLAQQQEL
-575 KKQLAEQNELLTDV
+575 LVDV
-589 DEQELQQEHEKLLA
+589 NEQELQQEHAKLLA
-603 QQRELE
+603 QLRELD
-609 LQDKRLYA
+609 LQGKRLYS
-617 AIKNNQRIKQEVS
+617 AIEKNRQIKQEVS

-644 LINSL
+644 FINSL

-682 VRLLH
+682 IRLLR

-700 QDADSKTGNSKT
+700 QDEDSKTGNSKT

-808 DKKILVRKKRGL
+808 DKKILVKKKRGL

>member
-84 SFRGKCY
+84 SFHGKCY
-91 RVKRNPEYR
+91 KVRRNPEYR
-100 RPSKRGG
+100 RPAKRGTG
-107 SMTKEKA
+107 MTKEKA

-179 TYFFQQLQDRLK
+179 TYFFQQLQDKLK

-197 RNEFAE
+197 RNEFVE

-214 ISCIYPAYTEKLQS
+214 ICCAYPAYTEQLQS
-228 FAARHYE
+228 LALRHYE
-235 GCVKEVL
+235 GCVDEVL
-242 ALVDTIITLDE
+242 ALVDTLIALDE
-253 KEQQQVAAAAAIMTK
+253 KEQQQVAAAETAAAK
-268 NLTALQDSLS
+268 EVSSLQDSLG
-278 AIDKKQQLEKYM
+278 AMAKKQQLLQAIQNAEA
-290 QTTEVRIAGMQKQLE
+290 RIARMQQQIE
-305 QEAAAAVQ
+305 QEAAASVQ
-313 RQEALQKLEAEVSEA
+313 RQEVLQKFEAEVSEA

-335 AQMQTERQQLAA
+335 AQLQAARQQLAA

-448 AAQKIRDGLIGE
+448 AAQKVRDGLVGE

-472 TLLLGKGVELLGCD
+472 GLLIGKGMELLGCD

-493 RAQAELKDVNNKITS
+493 KVQAELKDVNSKITA
-508 LRLKMG
+508 LRLKQG

-520 EQYRKLARTL
+520 EQYHKLAKTL
-530 EQQKAADKQAEAAA
+530 EQQKTADKQAEAAA
-544 QNLRQQ
+544 QSMRQQ

-560 LKKQLAGAEGQLQEL
+560 LNKQLAQQQEL
-575 KKQLAEQNELLTDV
+575 LVDV
-589 DEQELQQEHEKLLA
+589 NEQELQQEHAKLLA
-603 QQRELE
+603 QLRELD
-609 LQDKRLYA
+609 LQGKRLYS
-617 AIKNNQRIKQEVS
+617 AIEKNRQIKQEIS

-644 LINSL
+644 FINSL

-682 VRLLH
+682 IRLLR

-700 QDADSKTGNSKT
+700 QDEDSKTGNSKT

-762 TMFVDEGFGSLDDSS
+762 TMFVDEGFGSLDDNS

>member
-1 MRPLKL
+1 
-7 VMSAF
+7 
-12 GPYAGQT
+12 
-19 VIDFSK
+19 
-25 LGEQGLYLITGDTG
+25 
-39 AGKTVIFDAVS
+39 
-50 YALYGQTSGG
+50 
-60 VRDANMLRSQYADA
+60 
-74 DTPTFVELEF
+74 
-84 SFRGKCY
+84 
-91 RVKRNPEYR
+91 
-100 RPSKRGG
+100 
-107 SMTKEKA
+107 
-114 GAELYYPDGRVPVT
+114 
-128 RMSDVDKSIVEL
+128 
-140 LGLNHKQFTQITMI
+140 
-154 AQGQFRKFLD
+154 
-164 TNTDERSKIFRDLFH
+164 
-179 TYFFQQLQDRLK
+179 
-191 QDAAAK
+191 
-197 RNEFAE
+197 
-203 QQRRSEQALNG
+203 
-214 ISCIYPAYTEKLQS
+214 
-228 FAARHYE
+228 
-235 GCVKEVL
+235 
-242 ALVDTIITLDE
+242 
-253 KEQQQVAAAAAIMTK
+253 MTK
-268 NLTALQDSLS
+268 NLTALQDSLG

-290 QTTEVRIAGMQKQLE
+290 QTTEARIAGMQKQLE

-313 RQEALQKLEAEVSEA
+313 RQEALQKLEAEVNEA

-369 LQKRQEYKQACDNF
+369 LQKRLEYKQACDNF

-472 TLLLGKGVELLGCD
+472 TLLLAKGVELLGCD

-493 RAQAELKDVNNKITS
+493 RAQAELKDVNNNITA

-520 EQYRKLARTL
+520 EQYRKLAKTL

-544 QNLRQQ
+544 QNLRQ
-550 LAGAE
+550 
-555 GQLQE
+555 
-560 LKKQLAGAEGQLQEL
+560 QLAGAEGQLQEL

>member
-1 MRPLKL
+1 M
-7 VMSAF
+7 
-12 GPYAGQT
+12 
-19 VIDFSK
+19 
-25 LGEQGLYLITGDTG
+25 
-39 AGKTVIFDAVS
+39 
-50 YALYGQTSGG
+50 
-60 VRDANMLRSQYADA
+60 
-74 DTPTFVELEF
+74 
-84 SFRGKCY
+84 
-91 RVKRNPEYR
+91 
-100 RPSKRGG
+100 
-107 SMTKEKA
+107 
-114 GAELYYPDGRVPVT
+114 
-128 RMSDVDKSIVEL
+128 
-140 LGLNHKQFTQITMI
+140 
-154 AQGQFRKFLD
+154 
-164 TNTDERSKIFRDLFH
+164 
-179 TYFFQQLQDRLK
+179 
-191 QDAAAK
+191 
-197 RNEFAE
+197 
-203 QQRRSEQALNG
+203 
-214 ISCIYPAYTEKLQS
+214 
-228 FAARHYE
+228 RHYE
-235 GCVKEVL
+235 GCVEEVL
-242 ALVDTIITLDE
+242 ALVETIIALDE
-253 KEQQQVAAAAAIMTK
+253 KEQQQVAAAAAIVTK
-268 NLTALQDSLS
+268 NLTALQDSLG
-278 AIDKKQQLEKYM
+278 AIAKKQQLEKYM
-290 QTTEVRIAGMQKQLE
+290 QMTEVRIAGMQKQLE
-305 QEAAAAVQ
+305 QEVAAAVQ
-313 RQEALQKLEAEVSEA
+313 RQETLQKLEAEVNEA

-335 AQMQTERQQLAA
+335 AQLQTERQQLAA
-347 RQRELRQL
+347 RQRELLQL
-355 QEMQQRYQSQEVAL
+355 QDMQQRYQRQEVAL

-383 NHLNELSDACFDRF
+383 NHLNEQSEACFDRF

-410 KPGKP
+410 KPDKP

-435 TENDVEQARAKAE
+435 TENDVEQARAKVE

-493 RAQAELKDVNNKITS
+493 RAQAELKDVNNKITA

-520 EQYRKLARTL
+520 EQYRKLAKAL

-560 LKKQLAGAEGQLQEL
+560 LKKQLA
-575 KKQLAEQNELLTDV
+575 EQNKLLTDV

-644 LINSL
+644 FINSL

-682 VRLLH
+682 IRLLH

-777 LQQAIAT
+777 LQQAITT

-808 DKKILVRKKRGL
+808 DKKILVRKKRGE

-826 VALVVD
+826 IELAVD

>member
-12 GPYAGQT
+12 GPYATQT

-91 RVKRNPEYR
+91 KVRRNPEYR
-100 RPSKRGG
+100 RPAKRGTG
-107 SMTKEKA
+107 MTKEKA

-179 TYFFQQLQDRLK
+179 TYFFQQLQDKLK

-197 RNEFAE
+197 RNEFLE

-214 ISCIYPAYTEKLQS
+214 ICCAYPAYTEHLQS
-228 FAARHYE
+228 LALRHYE
-235 GCVKEVL
+235 GCVDEVL
-242 ALVDTIITLDE
+242 ALVDTLIALDE
-253 KEQQQVAAAAAIMTK
+253 KEQQQVAAAETDAAK
-268 NLTALQDSLS
+268 EVSALQDSLG
-278 AIDKKQQLEKYM
+278 ALAKKQQLLQAIQNAEA
-290 QTTEVRIAGMQKQLE
+290 RIARMQQQIE
-305 QEAAAAVQ
+305 QEAAASVQ
-313 RQEALQKLEAEVSEA
+313 RQEALQKLEAEVGEA

-335 AQMQTERQQLAA
+335 AQLQAARQQLAA
-347 RQRELRQL
+347 RQRELLQL
-355 QEMQQRYQSQEVAL
+355 QDMQLRYQRQEVAL
-369 LQKRQEYKQACDNF
+369 LQKRQEYKRASEEYE
-383 NHLNELSDACFDRF
+383 HLNKLSDVCFDRF

-423 HPQPVQLAQDAP
+423 HPHPVQLAQDAP
-435 TENDVEQARAKAE
+435 TENDVEQARARAE
-448 AAQKIRDGLIGE
+448 AAQKVRDGLVGE

-472 TLLLGKGVELLGCD
+472 GLLIGKGMELLGCD

-493 RAQAELKDVNNKITS
+493 KAQAELKDVNNKITD

-520 EQYRKLARTL
+520 EQYHKLAKTL
-530 EQQKAADKQAEAAA
+530 EQQKTADKQAEAAA
-544 QNLRQQ
+544 QSMRQQ

-560 LKKQLAGAEGQLQEL
+560 LKKQLAQQQEL
-575 KKQLAEQNELLTDV
+575 LVDV
-589 DEQELQQEHEKLLA
+589 NEQELQQEHAKLLA
-603 QQRELE
+603 QLRELD
-609 LQDKRLYA
+609 LQGKRLYY
-617 AIKNNQRIKQEVS
+617 AIEKNRQIKQEVS

-644 LINSL
+644 FINSL

-682 VRLLH
+682 IRLLR

-700 QDADSKTGNSKT
+700 QDEDSKTGNSKT

>member
-19 VIDFSK
+19 VIDFSQ

-100 RPSKRGG
+100 RPAKRGTG
-107 SMTKEKA
+107 MTKEKA

-179 TYFFQQLQDRLK
+179 TYFFQQLQDKLK

-197 RNEFAE
+197 RNEFLE

-214 ISCIYPAYTEKLQS
+214 ICCAYPAYTEHLQS
-228 FAARHYE
+228 LALRHYE
-235 GCVKEVL
+235 GCVDEVL
-242 ALVDTIITLDE
+242 ALVDTLIALDE
-253 KEQQQVAAAAAIMTK
+253 KEQQQVAAAETDAAK
-268 NLTALQDSLS
+268 EVSALQESLG
-278 AIDKKQQLEKYM
+278 ALAKKQQLLQAIQNAE
-290 QTTEVRIAGMQKQLE
+290 TRIARMQQQIE
-305 QEAAAAVQ
+305 QEAVASVQ
-313 RQEALQKLEAEVSEA
+313 RQEALQKLEAEVGEA

-335 AQMQTERQQLAA
+335 AQLQAARQQLAA
-347 RQRELRQL
+347 RQRELLQL
-355 QEMQQRYQSQEVAL
+355 QDMQQRYQSQEVAL
-369 LQKRQEYKQACDNF
+369 LQKRQEYKRASEEYE
-383 NHLNELSDACFDRF
+383 HLNKLSDVCFDRF

-448 AAQKIRDGLIGE
+448 TAQKVRDGLVGE

-472 TLLLGKGVELLGCD
+472 GLLIGKGMELLGCD

-493 RAQAELKDVNNKITS
+493 KVQAELKDVNNKITD

-520 EQYRKLARTL
+520 EQYHKLAKTL
-530 EQQKAADKQAEAAA
+530 EQQKTADKQAEAAA
-544 QNLRQQ
+544 QSMRQQ

-560 LKKQLAGAEGQLQEL
+560 LKKQLAQQQEL
-575 KKQLAEQNELLTDV
+575 LVDV
-589 DEQELQQEHEKLLA
+589 NEQELQQEHAKLLA
-603 QQRELE
+603 QLRELD
-609 LQDKRLYA
+609 LQGKRLYS
-617 AIKNNQRIKQEVS
+617 AIEKNRQIKQEVS

-682 VRLLH
+682 IRLLR

-700 QDADSKTGNSKT
+700 QDEDSKTGNSKT

>member
-19 VIDFSK
+19 VIDFSQ

-100 RPSKRGG
+100 RPAKRGTG
-107 SMTKEKA
+107 MTKEKA

-179 TYFFQQLQDRLK
+179 TYFFQQLQDKLK
-191 QDAAAK
+191 HDATAK
-197 RNEFAE
+197 RNEFLE

-214 ISCIYPAYTEKLQS
+214 ICCAYPAYTEHLQS
-228 FAARHYE
+228 LALRHYE
-235 GCVKEVL
+235 GCVDEVL
-242 ALVDTIITLDE
+242 ALVDTLIALDE
-253 KEQQQVAAAAAIMTK
+253 KEQQQVAAAETDAAK
-268 NLTALQDSLS
+268 EVSALQDSLG
-278 AIDKKQQLEKYM
+278 ALAKKQQLLQAIQNAEA
-290 QTTEVRIAGMQKQLE
+290 RIARMQQQIE
-305 QEAAAAVQ
+305 QEAAASVQ
-313 RQEALQKLEAEVSEA
+313 RQEALQKLEADVNKA

-335 AQMQTERQQLAA
+335 VQLQAERQQLAA

-355 QEMQQRYQSQEVAL
+355 NEMQQRYQNQEVEL
-369 LQKRQEYKQACDNF
+369 LQKRKEYKRASEEYEHF
-383 NHLNELSDACFDRF
+383 NKLSDACFDRF

-435 TENDVEQARAKAE
+435 TEIDVEQARAKAE
-448 AAQKIRDGLIGE
+448 TAQKIRDGLIGE
-460 GKALKEHLELDK
+460 GTALNRRLKQDM
-472 TLLLGKGVELLGCD
+472 TLLIGKGVELLGCD

-493 RAQAELKDVNNKITS
+493 RAQAELKDVNNKITDM
-508 LRLKMG
+508 RLKMG

-520 EQYRKLARTL
+520 EQYRKLVKTL
-530 EQQKAADKQAEAAA
+530 EQQKTADKQAEAAA
-544 QNLRQQ
+544 QSMRQQ

-560 LKKQLAGAEGQLQEL
+560 LKKQLAQQQEL
-575 KKQLAEQNELLTDV
+575 LVDV
-589 DEQELQQEHEKLLA
+589 NEQELQQEHAKLLA
-603 QQRELE
+603 QLRELD
-609 LQDKRLYA
+609 LQGKRLYS
-617 AIKNNQRIKQEVS
+617 AIEKNRQIKQEVS

-644 LINSL
+644 FINSL

-682 VRLLH
+682 IRLLR

-700 QDADSKTGNSKT
+700 QDEDSKTGNSKT

-826 VALVVD
+826 IELAVD

>member
-50 YALYGQTSGG
+50 YVLYGQTSGG

-84 SFRGKCY
+84 SFHGKCY
-91 RVKRNPEYR
+91 KVRRNPEYR
-100 RPSKRGG
+100 RPAKRGTG
-107 SMTKEKA
+107 MTKEKA

-179 TYFFQQLQDRLK
+179 TYFFQQLQDKLK

-197 RNEFAE
+197 RNEFIE

-214 ISCIYPAYTEKLQS
+214 ICCAYPAYTEQLQS
-228 FAARHYE
+228 FALRHYE
-235 GCVKEVL
+235 GCVDEVV
-242 ALVDTIITLDE
+242 ALVDTLIALDE
-253 KEQQQVAAAAAIMTK
+253 KEQQQVAAAETAAAK
-268 NLTALQDSLS
+268 EVSALQDSLG

-290 QTTEVRIAGMQKQLE
+290 QTTDARIVSMKKQIE
-305 QEAAAAVQ
+305 QEAAASVQ
-313 RQEALQKLEAEVSEA
+313 RQEALQKLEAEVGEA

-335 AQMQTERQQLAA
+335 AQLQAARQQLAA

-355 QEMQQRYQSQEVAL
+355 DEMQQRYQSQEVAL
-369 LQKRQEYKQACDNF
+369 LQKRQEYKRASEEYE
-383 NHLNELSDACFDRF
+383 HLNKLSDVCFDRF

-423 HPQPVQLAQDAP
+423 HPHPVQLAQDAP
-435 TENDVEQARAKAE
+435 TENDVEQARARAE
-448 AAQKIRDGLIGE
+448 AAQKVRDGLVGE

-472 TLLLGKGVELLGCD
+472 GLLIGKGMELLGCD

-493 RAQAELKDVNNKITS
+493 KVQAELKDVNNKITD

-520 EQYRKLARTL
+520 EQYHKLAKTL
-530 EQQKAADKQAEAAA
+530 EQQKTADKQAEAAA
-544 QNLRQQ
+544 QSMRQQ

-555 GQLQE
+555 GQLEE
-560 LKKQLAGAEGQLQEL
+560 LKKQFAQQQEL
-575 KKQLAEQNELLTDV
+575 LVDV
-589 DEQELQQEHEKLLA
+589 NEQELQQEHAKLLA
-603 QQRELE
+603 QLRELD
-609 LQDKRLYA
+609 LQGKRLYS
-617 AIKNNQRIKQEVS
+617 AIEKNRQIKQEVS

-644 LINSL
+644 FINSL

-682 VRLLH
+682 IRLLR

-700 QDADSKTGNSKT
+700 QDEDSKTGNSKT

>member
-1 MRPLKL
+1 M
-7 VMSAF
+7 
-12 GPYAGQT
+12 
-19 VIDFSK
+19 
-25 LGEQGLYLITGDTG
+25 
-39 AGKTVIFDAVS
+39 
-50 YALYGQTSGG
+50 
-60 VRDANMLRSQYADA
+60 
-74 DTPTFVELEF
+74 
-84 SFRGKCY
+84 
-91 RVKRNPEYR
+91 
-100 RPSKRGG
+100 
-107 SMTKEKA
+107 
-114 GAELYYPDGRVPVT
+114 
-128 RMSDVDKSIVEL
+128 
-140 LGLNHKQFTQITMI
+140 
-154 AQGQFRKFLD
+154 
-164 TNTDERSKIFRDLFH
+164 
-179 TYFFQQLQDRLK
+179 
-191 QDAAAK
+191 
-197 RNEFAE
+197 
-203 QQRRSEQALNG
+203 
-214 ISCIYPAYTEKLQS
+214 
-228 FAARHYE
+228 
-235 GCVKEVL
+235 
-242 ALVDTIITLDE
+242 
-253 KEQQQVAAAAAIMTK
+253 
-268 NLTALQDSLS
+268 
-278 AIDKKQQLEKYM
+278 
-290 QTTEVRIAGMQKQLE
+290 
-305 QEAAAAVQ
+305 
-313 RQEALQKLEAEVSEA
+313 
-328 QKGEVEL
+328 
-335 AQMQTERQQLAA
+335 
-347 RQRELRQL
+347 
-355 QEMQQRYQSQEVAL
+355 
-369 LQKRQEYKQACDNF
+369 
-383 NHLNELSDACFDRF
+383 
-397 LGAQAGLLAHDKL
+397 AHDKL

-493 RAQAELKDVNNKITS
+493 RAQAELKDVNNKITA

-520 EQYRKLARTL
+520 EQYRKLAKAL

-544 QNLRQQ
+544 QSMRQ
-550 LAGAE
+550 
-555 GQLQE
+555 
-560 LKKQLAGAEGQLQEL
+560 QLAGAEGQLQEL

-687 MSRGQY
+687 MSCGQY

-749 DEVQSCAGGIQLD
+749 DEVQSSAGGIQLD

>member
-84 SFRGKCY
+84 SFHGKCY
-91 RVKRNPEYR
+91 KVRRNPEYR
-100 RPSKRGG
+100 RPAKRGAG
-107 SMTKEKA
+107 MTKEKA

-179 TYFFQQLQDRLK
+179 TYFFQQLQDKLK

-197 RNEFAE
+197 RNEFVE

-214 ISCIYPAYTEKLQS
+214 ICCAYPAYTEQLQS
-228 FAARHYE
+228 LALRHYE
-235 GCVKEVL
+235 GCVDEVL
-242 ALVDTIITLDE
+242 ALVDTLIALDE
-253 KEQQQVAAAAAIMTK
+253 KEQQQVAAAETAAAK
-268 NLTALQDSLS
+268 EVSSLQDSLG
-278 AIDKKQQLEKYM
+278 AMAKKQQLLQAIQNAEA
-290 QTTEVRIAGMQKQLE
+290 RIARMQQQIE
-305 QEAAAAVQ
+305 QEAAASVQ
-313 RQEALQKLEAEVSEA
+313 RQEVLQKLEAEVGEA

-335 AQMQTERQQLAA
+335 AQLQAARQQLAA
-347 RQRELRQL
+347 RQRELLQL
-355 QEMQQRYQSQEVAL
+355 QDMQQRYQRQEVAL
-369 LQKRQEYKQACDNF
+369 LQKRQEYKRASEEYE
-383 NHLNELSDACFDRF
+383 HLNKLSDVCFDRF

-448 AAQKIRDGLIGE
+448 AAQKVRDGLVGE

-472 TLLLGKGVELLGCD
+472 GLLIGKGMELLGCD

-493 RAQAELKDVNNKITS
+493 KVQAELKDVNNKITD

-520 EQYRKLARTL
+520 EQYHKLAKTL
-530 EQQKAADKQAEAAA
+530 EQQKTADKQAEAAA
-544 QNLRQQ
+544 QSMRQQ

-560 LKKQLAGAEGQLQEL
+560 LNKQLAQQQEL
-575 KKQLAEQNELLTDV
+575 LVDV
-589 DEQELQQEHEKLLA
+589 NEQELQQEHAKLLA
-603 QQRELE
+603 QLRELD
-609 LQDKRLYA
+609 LQGKRLYS
-617 AIKNNQRIKQEVS
+617 AIEKNRQIKQEVS

-644 LINSL
+644 FINSL

-700 QDADSKTGNSKT
+700 QDEDSKTGNSKT

-777 LQQAIAT
+777 LLQAIAT

>member
-100 RPSKRGG
+100 RPAKRGSG
-107 SMTKEKA
+107 MTKEKA
-114 GAELYYPDGRVPVT
+114 GAELYYPDDRVPVT
-128 RMSDVDKSIVEL
+128 RMSEVDKSIVEL

-179 TYFFQQLQDRLK
+179 TYFFQQLQEKLK

-214 ISCIYPAYTEKLQS
+214 ISCIYPIYTEQLQS
-228 FAARHYE
+228 FALRHYE
-235 GCVKEVL
+235 GCVEEVL
-242 ALVDTIITLDE
+242 ALVDTIIALDE
-253 KEQQQVAAAAAIMTK
+253 KEQQQVAAAAAIVTK
-268 NLTALQDSLS
+268 NLTALQDSLG
-278 AIDKKQQLEKYM
+278 AIAKKQQLEKYM
-290 QTTEVRIAGMQKQLE
+290 QTTEAKMVSMQKQLE

-313 RQEALQKLEAEVSEA
+313 RQEALQKLETEVNEA

-335 AQMQTERQQLAA
+335 AQLQTERQQLAA
-347 RQRELRQL
+347 RQRELLQL
-355 QEMQQRYQSQEVAL
+355 QDMQQRYQRQEVAL

-448 AAQKIRDGLIGE
+448 AAQKVRDGLVGE

-472 TLLLGKGVELLGCD
+472 GLLIGKGMELLGCD

-493 RAQAELKDVNNKITS
+493 KVQAELKDVNNKITD

-520 EQYRKLARTL
+520 EQYRKLAKTL
-530 EQQKAADKQAEAAA
+530 EQQKTADKQAEAAA
-544 QNLRQQ
+544 QSMRQQ

-560 LKKQLAGAEGQLQEL
+560 LNKQLAQQQEL
-575 KKQLAEQNELLTDV
+575 LVDV
-589 DEQELQQEHEKLLA
+589 NEQELQQEHAKLLA
-603 QQRELE
+603 QLRELD
-609 LQDKRLYA
+609 LQGKRLYS
-617 AIKNNQRIKQEVS
+617 AIEKNRQIKQEVS

-644 LINSL
+644 FINSL

-682 VRLLH
+682 IRLLR

-700 QDADSKTGNSKT
+700 QDEDSKTGNSKT

-762 TMFVDEGFGSLDDSS
+762 TMFVDEGFGSLDDNS

>member
-1 MRPLKL
+1 
-7 VMSAF
+7 
-12 GPYAGQT
+12 
-19 VIDFSK
+19 
-25 LGEQGLYLITGDTG
+25 
-39 AGKTVIFDAVS
+39 
-50 YALYGQTSGG
+50 
-60 VRDANMLRSQYADA
+60 
-74 DTPTFVELEF
+74 
-84 SFRGKCY
+84 
-91 RVKRNPEYR
+91 
-100 RPSKRGG
+100 
-107 SMTKEKA
+107 MTKEKA
-114 GAELYYPDGRVPVT
+114 GAELYYPDDRVPVT
-128 RMSDVDKSIVEL
+128 RMSEVDKSIVEL

-179 TYFFQQLQDRLK
+179 TYFFQQLQEKLK

-214 ISCIYPAYTEKLQS
+214 ISCIYPVYTEQLQS
-228 FAARHYE
+228 FALRHYE
-235 GCVKEVL
+235 GCVEEVL
-242 ALVDTIITLDE
+242 ALVDTIIALDE
-253 KEQQQVAAAAAIMTK
+253 KEQQQVAAAAAIVTK

-313 RQEALQKLEAEVSEA
+313 RQEALQKLEAEVNEA

-335 AQMQTERQQLAA
+335 AQLQTERQQLAA
-347 RQRELRQL
+347 RQRELLQL
-355 QEMQQRYQSQEVAL
+355 QDMQQRYQRQEVAL

-472 TLLLGKGVELLGCD
+472 TLLIGKGVELLGCD

-493 RAQAELKDVNNKITS
+493 KAQAELKDVNNKITA

-544 QNLRQQ
+544 QGMRQQ
-550 LAGAE
+550 MAGAE

-560 LKKQLAGAEGQLQEL
+560 V

-617 AIKNNQRIKQEVS
+617 AIKNNQRITQEVS

-644 LINSL
+644 FINSL

-826 VALVVD
+826 IELAVD

>member
-19 VIDFSK
+19 VIDFSQ

-100 RPSKRGG
+100 RPAKRGSG
-107 SMTKEKA
+107 MTKEKA
-114 GAELYYPDGRVPVT
+114 GAELYYPDDRVPVT
-128 RMSDVDKSIVEL
+128 RMSEVDKSIVEL

-179 TYFFQQLQDRLK
+179 TYFFQQLQDKLK

-197 RNEFAE
+197 RNEFLE

-214 ISCIYPAYTEKLQS
+214 ICCAYPAYTEHLQS
-228 FAARHYE
+228 LALRHYE
-235 GCVKEVL
+235 GCVDEVL
-242 ALVDTIITLDE
+242 ALVDTLIALDE
-253 KEQQQVAAAAAIMTK
+253 KEQQQVAAAETDAAK
-268 NLTALQDSLS
+268 EVSALQESLG
-278 AIDKKQQLEKYM
+278 ALAKKQQLLQAIQNAE
-290 QTTEVRIAGMQKQLE
+290 TRIARMQQQIE
-305 QEAAAAVQ
+305 QEAVASVQ
-313 RQEALQKLEAEVSEA
+313 RQEALQKLEAEVGEA

-335 AQMQTERQQLAA
+335 AQLQAARQQLAA
-347 RQRELRQL
+347 RQRELLQL
-355 QEMQQRYQSQEVAL
+355 QDMQQRYQSQEVAL
-369 LQKRQEYKQACDNF
+369 LQKRQEYKRASEEYE
-383 NHLNELSDACFDRF
+383 HLNKLSDVCFDRF

-448 AAQKIRDGLIGE
+448 TAQKVRDGLVGE

-472 TLLLGKGVELLGCD
+472 GLLIGKGMELLGCD

-493 RAQAELKDVNNKITS
+493 KVQAELKDVNNKITD

-520 EQYRKLARTL
+520 EQYHKLAKTL
-530 EQQKAADKQAEAAA
+530 EQQKTADKQAEAAA
-544 QNLRQQ
+544 QSMRQQ

-560 LKKQLAGAEGQLQEL
+560 LKKQLAQQQEL
-575 KKQLAEQNELLTDV
+575 LVDV
-589 DEQELQQEHEKLLA
+589 NEQELQQEHAKLLA
-603 QQRELE
+603 QLRELD
-609 LQDKRLYA
+609 LQGKRLYS
-617 AIKNNQRIKQEVS
+617 AIEKNRQIKQEVS

-682 VRLLH
+682 IRLLR

-700 QDADSKTGNSKT
+700 QDEDSKTGNSKT

>member
-12 GPYAGQT
+12 GPYATQT

-84 SFRGKCY
+84 SFHGKCY
-91 RVKRNPEYR
+91 KVRRNPEYR
-100 RPSKRGG
+100 RPAKRGTG
-107 SMTKEKA
+107 MTKEKA

-179 TYFFQQLQDRLK
+179 TYFFQQLQDKLK

-197 RNEFAE
+197 RNEFLE

-214 ISCIYPAYTEKLQS
+214 ICCAYPAYTEQLQS
-228 FAARHYE
+228 LALRHYE
-235 GCVKEVL
+235 GCVDEVL
-242 ALVDTIITLDE
+242 ALVDTLIALDE
-253 KEQQQVAAAAAIMTK
+253 KEQQQVAAAETAAAK
-268 NLTALQDSLS
+268 EVSALQDSLG
-278 AIDKKQQLEKYM
+278 ALAKKQQLLQAIQNAEA
-290 QTTEVRIAGMQKQLE
+290 RIARMQQQIE
-305 QEAAAAVQ
+305 QEAAASVQ
-313 RQEALQKLEAEVSEA
+313 RQEALQKLEAEVGEA

-335 AQMQTERQQLAA
+335 AQLQAARQQLAA
-347 RQRELRQL
+347 RQRELLQL
-355 QEMQQRYQSQEVAL
+355 QDMQQRYQRQEVAL
-369 LQKRQEYKQACDNF
+369 LQKRQEYKRASEEYE
-383 NHLNELSDACFDRF
+383 HLNKLSDVCFDRF

-448 AAQKIRDGLIGE
+448 AAQKVRDGLVGE

-472 TLLLGKGVELLGCD
+472 GLLIGKGMELLGCD

-493 RAQAELKDVNNKITS
+493 KVQAELKDVNNKITD

-520 EQYRKLARTL
+520 EQYHKLAKTL
-530 EQQKAADKQAEAAA
+530 EQQKTADKQAEAAA
-544 QNLRQQ
+544 QSMRQQ

-560 LKKQLAGAEGQLQEL
+560 LNKQLAQQQEL
-575 KKQLAEQNELLTDV
+575 LV
-589 DEQELQQEHEKLLA
+589 DINEQELQQEHAKLLA
-603 QQRELE
+603 QLRELD
-609 LQDKRLYA
+609 LQGKRLYS
-617 AIKNNQRIKQEVS
+617 AIEKNRQIKQEVS
-630 GYEARRAACEAEYS
+630 GYEVRRAACEAEYS
-644 LINSL
+644 FINSL

-682 VRLLH
+682 IRLLR

-700 QDADSKTGNSKT
+700 QDEDSKTGNSKT